1 MLIFSFFIDHT
12 EKENLKSW
20 SIFTVYSMTHRKNL
34 YLGEEKKI
42 HIWRERETGLLR
54 SNNSKDISSKEK
66 RKVINY
72 IVRSKAPR
80 IFFFSFFL
88 SIN

>member
-42 HIWRERETGLLR
+42 HIWRERERRDYSDQITLR
-54 SNNSKDISSKEK
+54 IYRRKKKEK
-66 RKVINY
+66 
-72 IVRSKAPR
+72 
-80 IFFFSFFL
+80 
-88 SIN
+88 